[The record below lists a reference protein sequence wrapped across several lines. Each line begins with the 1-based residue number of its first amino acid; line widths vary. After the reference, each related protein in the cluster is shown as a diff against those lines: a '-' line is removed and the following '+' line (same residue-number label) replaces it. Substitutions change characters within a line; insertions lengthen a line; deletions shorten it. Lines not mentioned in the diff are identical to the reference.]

1 MKDKVESSIMKA
13 MDGKLLDKQD
23 IVNLLELPSQSQEVK
38 LLGALARSISKSVA
52 DNRGKIWAAIGL
64 DYASCKMNCSFC
76 SLGEEW
82 NSTRKYYELEEDE
95 VMKITEA
102 FIENG
107 VNWLVIRTT
116 EFYDFDK
123 LIYYARKIKNIL
135 PEDVVFTVNTGDD
148 NSRRSKELKDA
159 GFDMVYQTI
168 RLREGV
174 DTDFSIDDR
183 KETLGK
189 ITDSGM
195 ILSQYLE
202 PIGPEHT
209 SEEIA
214 ERILAIVE
222 EKGVDTDFSLEDRRE
237 TLGKITDSGMIL
249 SQYLEPIGPEHTSE
263 EIAERILAIV
273 EEKTTVAGVMK
284 RVSVKGTPKFEF
296 GDLDEERLAHIVAVM
311 RIATRGH
318 IEDIIIHPY
327 SKKALDC
334 GANAIVVDIGAI
346 PRSPK
351 MELKEWNSIDA
362 EKAKMLLVDSGY
374 YVQ

>member
-23 IVNLLELPSQSQEVK
+23 IVNLLELPSKSQEVK

-159 GFDMVYQTI
+159 GFDMVYQAI

-174 DTDFSIDDR
+174 DTDFSID
-183 KETLGK
+183 
-189 ITDSGM
+189 
-195 ILSQYLE
+195 
-202 PIGPEHT
+202 
-209 SEEIA
+209 
-214 ERILAIVE
+214 
-222 EKGVDTDFSLEDRRE
+222 DRRE

-346 PRSPK
+346 PRSSNI
-351 MELKEWNSIDA
+351 ELKEWDSIDA

>member
-1 MKDKVESSIMKA
+1 M
-13 MDGKLLDKQD
+13 
-23 IVNLLELPSQSQEVK
+23 
-38 LLGALARSISKSVA
+38 
-52 DNRGKIWAAIGL
+52 
-64 DYASCKMNCSFC
+64 
-76 SLGEEW
+76 
-82 NSTRKYYELEEDE
+82 
-95 VMKITEA
+95 
-102 FIENG
+102 
-107 VNWLVIRTT
+107 
-116 EFYDFDK
+116 
-123 LIYYARKIKNIL
+123 

-159 GFDMVYQTI
+159 GFDMVYQAI

-183 KETLGK
+183 KETL
-189 ITDSGM
+189 
-195 ILSQYLE
+195 
-202 PIGPEHT
+202 
-209 SEEIA
+209 
-214 ERILAIVE
+214 R
-222 EKGVDTDFSLEDRRE
+222 
-237 TLGKITDSGMIL
+237 KITDSGMIL

-284 RVSVKGTPKFEF
+284 RVSIEGTPKFEF
-296 GDLDEERLAHIVAVM
+296 GDLDEDRLAHIVAVM

-327 SKKALDC
+327 SKKSLDC

-346 PRSPK
+346 PRSSK
-351 MELKEWNSIDA
+351 VELKEWDSIDA